1 MNIRIKSFHP
11 AENFFQRLLWVGIT
25 LLLAGCAGG
34 GSGPRPTATLDEVV
48 ARENGSKQEVKDIN
62 SKLFASVS
70 NAPQAKDYLLGEG
83 DLLQINVFEADELK
97 TETRIGARGFVT
109 LPLLGPV
116 EVKDL
121 TTREAEQKIED
132 LYRRKYL
139 QNPHVSVF
147 VKEQVSG
154 KITLLGALNKPGTY
168 SYMTRQRLLDVLALG
183 EGLSDKAGRMVQV
196 RRSVENAPQPT
207 TYMVDLEEI
216 IQNGQSDM
224 NLEIKGGDV
233 VYVPEAGTVYVD
245 GAVRKPGNYPIK
257 TAMSVQEAI
266 AAAGGLSTT
275 ADEGDIKLVRAN
287 TDNTREVVKVS
298 IKDLR
303 QDSKQSL
310 AVKDRDVI
318 FVETNKMEAL
328 LYGLRFNVFGGLFGI
343 GYQPPPQ

>member
-1 MNIRIKSFHP
+1 MNIPIKSFCS
-11 AENFFQRLLWVGIT
+11 AESFFRRLLWVGIT
-25 LLLAGCAGG
+25 LLIAGCAGG
-34 GSGPRPTATLDEVV
+34 GSGPRATATLDEVV

-62 SKLFASVS
+62 SRLFASVS
-70 NAPQAKDYLLGEG
+70 NAPQVKDYLLGEG

-97 TETRIGARGFVT
+97 TETRIGARGFIT

-139 QNPHVSVF
+139 QSPHVSVF

-196 RRSVENAPQPT
+196 RRSEENAPQPT

-287 TDNTREVVKVS
+287 ADNTREVVKVS

-303 QDSKQSL
+303 RDSKQHL

-318 FVETNKMEAL
+318 FVETNRMEAL
-328 LYGLRFNVFGGLFGI
+328 LYGLRFNIIGGLFGI